1 MNHFSF
7 NYDNSESCLE
17 NLNKLDIKNPQMFN
31 PIHNKFFILN
41 DNNYNNVLLN
51 NNNKCIDIKE
61 TISFNKYLCS
71 IINKDKSPSTKELSV
86 FIKFAP
92 ILDPIKYMIGKYDFD
107 NETNFKLPV
116 FDSSNNTLKQNDANN
131 TAYMDG
137 FFCFLSSKLLNEYK
151 FLNGIDYYGSYLA
164 NHNNMRI
171 NIFEDI
177 DFLNESKDFHKYKN
191 VNFTIDESF
200 YDELSNYDSTDNK
213 KKLKI
218 SKTGEKHDIDI
229 CDLDLK
235 LDELD
240 ELDEL
245 DNLNDITEN
254 NSKVNDETNH
264 DIEIIDVSDISYG
277 SINKSNSRS
286 SSKCSS
292 ITCSS
297 RSSYTESESDNEE
310 SGEESDEYSEQSE
323 EEEIEIFAYIK
334 DFPVNIIMQEECQDT
349 LDSYMLKGDLDENE
363 WESILLQI
371 IFTLI
376 VYQKVFDFTHN
387 DLHTNNI
394 MYINTDKQFLYYT
407 YNSKTYKVPTFGK
420 IWKIID
426 FGRAIFKFK
435 GKLIISDSF
444 SSEGDASS
452 QYNFQP
458 YYNENKPLVPP
469 NKSFDLCRLA
479 CSLFDYFINCNIK
492 LIKNRESC
500 DNLQCLMLEWCEDD
514 KKKNVLYKNNG
525 EERYPEFKLYKMI
538 ARTVH
543 NHTPEKQLNRLMFD
557 KYRVSKKKLN
567 KKVKIMNIDDYPS
580 SI

>member
-1 MNHFSF
+1 MNHFTF

-17 NLNKLDIKNPQMFN
+17 NLIKLDIKNPQMFN

-41 DNNYNNVLLN
+41 NNNFNNVLLN
-51 NNNKCIDIKE
+51 NNNKCIDIKD
-61 TISFNKYLCS
+61 TISFNKYLCT
-71 IINKDKSPSTKELSV
+71 ILNKDKNPPTRELSV

-92 ILDPIKYMIGKYDFD
+92 ILDPIKYMIGKYDFN
-107 NETNFKLPV
+107 NENIFKLPL
-116 FDSSNNTLKQNDANN
+116 FDVSNNTLKEYDTNN
-131 TAYMDG
+131 TAYIDG

-171 NIFEDI
+171 NVFEDI
-177 DFLNESKDFHKYKN
+177 DFLNESNEFHKNKN
-191 VNFTIDESF
+191 IHFNIDESF

-213 KKLKI
+213 KKLNI
-218 SKTGEKHDIDI
+218 SKTSDKCSIEIS
-229 CDLDLK
+229 DLDLK
-235 LDELD
+235 LDK
-240 ELDEL
+240 L
-245 DNLNDITEN
+245 DNIQDINDNSSKIIDDSN
-254 NSKVNDETNH
+254 N
-264 DIEIIDVSDISYG
+264 DIEIIDICDISFG
-277 SINKSNSRS
+277 NIRNLNSRS
-286 SSKCSS
+286 TSKCSS

-297 RSSYTESESDNEE
+297 RSSHTDSESDNEE
-310 SGEESDEYSEQSE
+310 NGDESDEYSRESE
-323 EEEIEIFAYIK
+323 EEEEVEIFAYIK
-334 DFPVNIIMQEECQDT
+334 DFPVNIIMQEECEDT
-349 LDSYMLKGDLDENE
+349 LDSYMFKDDLNENE

-376 VYQKVFDFTHN
+376 VYQKIFDFTHN

-435 GKLIISDSF
+435 GKHIISDSF
-444 SSEGDASS
+444 SPDGDASS
-452 QYNFQP
+452 QYNFEP
-458 YYNENKPLVPP
+458 YYNKNKALVPP

-492 LIKNRESC
+492 LIKNRDSC
-500 DNLQCLMLEWCEDD
+500 DNLQCLILEWCEDD
-514 KKKNVLYKNNG
+514 NKKNILYKNNG

-543 NHTPEKQLNRLMFD
+543 NHTPEKQLHRLMFD
-557 KYRVSKKKLN
+557 KYRVSKKKLS

-580 SI
+580 SS